1 MAHPIDTEAP
11 GPRSAP
17 DLPAAEEPRADRTR
31 LVGQEGGEGLP
42 RIYVAREALEFVQ
55 RCARAC
61 LPDQATGGWLMGQ
74 AFRSPGGRRFI
85 VVDGVVEAPEVEAVG
100 RSVKFTPRA
109 WKGLRAAAASRFA
122 GRSPVGWFHA
132 RPGEPPELSS
142 YETFVH
148 QTHFGAP
155 WQVAMVVDSA
165 SGSATFWGWNGEVL
179 ERVPGFRVHEG
190 PAAALV
196 PAAEL
201 RREGWLPAADEAA
214 AAGAAAPPDGWKR
227 GTWPVTPVQERVRA
241 RRATRPSGWH
251 QAARM
256 IQGITVLVLVFVAA
270 MTARWLLD
278 RAWRATGVGQ
288 RVPGGPAVQ
297 ATVPP
302 AGSGTQPE
310 AGPPAGGDT
319 AIMGGGPGVPARPDT
334 SAPSPGP
341 PLLPAVSQP
350 GRADSA
356 GAPAAP
362 GAPAPTVP
370 SATAGPGPGPGPQQP
385 QPAKAGT
392 GVEAGAAG
400 EEGPGGSPQGLATTY
415 VVRRGDT
422 LWAISERFYG
432 DPHRHQWLARIN
444 GLGDPERIFEGQR
457 LTLPPAGELPPAR
470 K

>member
-1 MAHPIDTEAP
+1 MAHPIDDVPGAP
-11 GPRSAP
+11 YAP
-17 DLPAAEEPRADRTR
+17 DLPSAEEPRSDRTR

-55 RCARAC
+55 RCARAA
-61 LPDQATGGWLMGQ
+61 LSAEATGGWLMGQ

-132 RPGEPPELSS
+132 RPGESPELSS

-165 SGSATFWGWNGEVL
+165 TGTATFWGWNGEVL

-190 PAAALV
+190 PVAALIT
-196 PAAEL
+196 AAEL

-214 AAGAAAPPDGWKR
+214 AAASTPPDGWRR

-241 RRATRPSGWH
+241 RRSGRPSAWH
-251 QAARM
+251 QAARVV
-256 IQGITVLVLVFVAA
+256 QGVTLLVLVFVAA
-270 MTARWLLD
+270 MSARWLLD
-278 RAWRATGVGQ
+278 RLWPRAADGGITTRGPAAPAAMPVRELGGGPGEVA
-288 RVPGGPAVQ
+288 RPGGETEV
-297 ATVPP
+297 
-302 AGSGTQPE
+302 
-310 AGPPAGGDT
+310 
-319 AIMGGGPGVPARPDT
+319 MGGGPGVPARPDT

-341 PLLPAVSQP
+341 PLPLAAAGSGP
-350 GRADSA
+350 GEL
-356 GAPAAP
+356 
-362 GAPAPTVP
+362 
-370 SATAGPGPGPGPQQP
+370 AGPGAAPPVAAT
-385 QPAKAGT
+385 PA
-392 GVEAGAAG
+392 
-400 EEGPGGSPQGLATTY
+400 GGSGAGSGSPPGEAVMQPSQAGGGSASLASTPEMGSTY
-415 VVRRGDT
+415 VVRQGDT
-422 LWAISERFYG
+422 LWAISQRFYG
-432 DPHRHQWLARIN
+432 DPLRHEWLARVN
-444 GLGDPERIFEGQR
+444 GLPDPGRIFEGQR
-457 LTLPPAGELPPAR
+457 LVLPPAGELPPAR